1 MNVPTPEPL
10 PVDLEKAIRN
20 ADARIAP
27 FGRAVHYFHEVGST
41 NDVAAGLADRGAPEG
56 TVVVA
61 ASQTAGRGR
70 LGRNWYSPADAG
82 LYVSVIC
89 RNRIAAPF
97 LTLSGGVA
105 VAAAIRTAT
114 GLPVEIKWPND
125 IVVSAA
131 GGFGARRK
139 LAGILA
145 EACTGP
151 DGLQF
156 VVLGIGINLRPAAYP
171 PALAARATSLEAELG
186 RAVDAVP
193 LLIEVLAAFAELFAS
208 LTAGKQEVVLD
219 RWRALAPSARGA
231 RVRCDTGQGA
241 VTGITAGIADDGALL
256 VRTDGG
262 TERIVA
268 GEVHWR

>member
-1 MNVPTPEPL
+1 MNVPPPDPL
-10 PVDLEKAIRN
+10 PMDLERAIRSVE
-20 ADARIAP
+20 ARLAP
-27 FGRAVHYFHEVGST
+27 FGRRVHYFHELGST
-41 NDVAAGLADRGAPEG
+41 NDVAARLADRGAPEG

-82 LYVSVIC
+82 LYVSLIC

-97 LTLSGGVA
+97 LTLAGGVA
-105 VAAAIRTAT
+105 VAAGLRMAT

-125 IVVSAA
+125 IVASA
-131 GGFGARRK
+131 GGGPGRRRK

-145 EACTGP
+145 EASTGI
-151 DGLQF
+151 DGLRF

-171 PALAARATSLEAELG
+171 PSLGDRATSLEAELG
-186 RAVDAVP
+186 RAVDSVFV
-193 LLIEVLAAFAELFAS
+193 LIEVLAAFAELFAS
-208 LTAGKQEVVLD
+208 LAAGRQDVVLD
-219 RWRALAPSARGA
+219 RWRALAPSASGTRVTCETGRGA
-231 RVRCDTGQGA
+231 VEG
-241 VTGITAGIADDGALL
+241 VTAGIAEDGALL

-268 GEVHWR
+268 GEVLWR